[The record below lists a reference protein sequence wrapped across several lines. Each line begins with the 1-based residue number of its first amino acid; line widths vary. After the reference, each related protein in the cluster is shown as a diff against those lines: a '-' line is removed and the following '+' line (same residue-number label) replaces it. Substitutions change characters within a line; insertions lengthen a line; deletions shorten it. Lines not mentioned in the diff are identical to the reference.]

1 MRMTMVDV
9 CQICGKRVYL
19 DDAPI
24 DSERWSP
31 GGAKEEIR
39 PPVAEQKVVR
49 VVGSERSNDEREG
62 VGAMADKKFSDCA
75 MCKELKKIT
84 ARGLCGACWARAK
97 KAGTLDNY
105 GLSRKPTQ
113 KDQGQRTS
121 VAEQPLP
128 PGRVETLRHSAD
140 DTVVSLAS
148 MFAEELTDRDQAV
161 LREVIESAAQNRRTP
176 ANEVLYRIEELKR
189 IQGDAA

>member
-1 MRMTMVDV
+1 MVDV

-19 DDAPI
+19 DDALI

-31 GGAKEEIR
+31 GGTKEDIR
-39 PPVAEQKVVR
+39 PPVAELKVVR
-49 VVGSERSNDEREG
+49 VVGSERSNDEKEG

-105 GLSRKPTQ
+105 GVSRKPAP
-113 KDQGQRTS
+113 KGPRTKPS
-121 VAEQPLP
+121 VAEHSLP
-128 PGRVETLRHSAD
+128 PGRVEPLSNSVPTS
-140 DTVVSLAS
+140 VVSLAGL
-148 MFAEELTDRDQAV
+148 FAEELTDRDQAV